1 MRKLIAI
8 LASFALIAGLL
19 AAPAAAQGKKKKRE
33 KVHESFVA
41 QALPL
46 VNLQAT
52 GTERRSCFA
61 GVENVHWVGVEFES
75 PGKGDLRLYME
86 GFTGDWDLAVV
97 LEDGTIVYA
106 LGDQIG
112 GAPPE
117 EEIVMALKPKQKVEL
132 LACNYLGEPEVE
144 VHYEGVFK
152 K

>member
-117 EEIVMALKPKQKVEL
+117 EEIVMALKPKDRKSV
-132 LACNYLGEPEVE
+132 V
-144 VHYEGVFK
+144 
-152 K
+152 